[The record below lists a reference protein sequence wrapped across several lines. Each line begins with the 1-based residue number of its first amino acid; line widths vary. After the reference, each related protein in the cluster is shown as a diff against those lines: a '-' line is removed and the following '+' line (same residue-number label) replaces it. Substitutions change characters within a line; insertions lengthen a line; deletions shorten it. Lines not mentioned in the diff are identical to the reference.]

1 MNLDENHSSPPL
13 QPHDHLTTSLF
24 GQSSILDI
32 PHHGPK
38 GTPFSTE
45 PTQNRIFVASSGL
58 TVSEP
63 SGQSASASAS
73 PQISCFGAAGHEICE
88 AFTAVELST
97 WGSVITVP
105 PASSYKRT
113 SMRPSSQMV
122 SGTPATTLQTLT
134 TSFHRPSQMTTNDV
148 SFSSTQLPSNQVQTT
163 ASQPTPTSNDTNQP
177 ETHQSGPMVVYIIL
191 GVFVGFGIVC
201 ALVTNRRIVNWTQ
214 NSVKKRREMEEIR
227 RKADD
232 S

>member
-1 MNLDENHSSPPL
+1 MNLDENHSSPPV
-13 QPHDHLTTSLF
+13 QPNHHLTTGLF
-24 GQSSILDI
+24 AESSILDI
-32 PHHGPK
+32 PRHGSK
-38 GTPFSTE
+38 GMTFSIE
-45 PTQNRIFVASSGL
+45 PTHNRIFDASSGL
-58 TVSEP
+58 AVSRQ
-63 SGQSASASAS
+63 SGPSASASA
-73 PQISCFGAAGHEICE
+73 QISCFGASGHEICE
-88 AFTAVELST
+88 AFTAVQLST

-105 PASSYKRT
+105 PASPYTRT
-113 SMRPSSQMV
+113 SMRPSSQVV

-134 TSFHRPSQMTTNDV
+134 TSLHPSSQMITNDV
-148 SFSSTQLPSNQVQTT
+148 SFSSTQLPSNQLQTT
-163 ASQPTPTSNDTNQP
+163 ASQPTPTSNDTNQS

-227 RKADD
+227 RKAED